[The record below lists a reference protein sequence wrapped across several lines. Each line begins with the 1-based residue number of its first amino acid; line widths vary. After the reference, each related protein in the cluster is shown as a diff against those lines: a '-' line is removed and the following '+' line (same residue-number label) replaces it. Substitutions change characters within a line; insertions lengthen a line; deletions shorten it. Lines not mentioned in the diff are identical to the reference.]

1 MNILLGEFIDVIK
14 LIIEIYKGNVP
25 LNQIYT
31 VIIVILAV
39 ALVDSITE
47 IIKAHGS
54 KNHFKIITESFIYSL
69 IGFTLYLSIYLFIL
83 RIGIHI
89 FGNHES
95 LNDSTNVWIA
105 IISYISFVSLF
116 FFFYLCKKKSNIA
129 IKCIIILGYI
139 ILTILL
145 MSAINQ
151 LGAPKIE
158 LPLIIL
164 LLTTVLNTL
173 ISSFFTIFGTTNIES
188 KSEN

>member
-1 MNILLGEFIDVIK
+1 MVGEFIDVIK

-54 KNHFKIITESFIYSL
+54 KNHFKIIAESLIYSF
-69 IGFTLYLSIYLFIL
+69 IGFTLYLGIYLFIL

-89 FGNHES
+89 IGNQES

-116 FFFYLCKKKSNIA
+116 LFFYLCKKKPNIA

-151 LGAPKIE
+151 LGAPQIE

-164 LLTTVLNTL
+164 LLTAVLNTL